1 MAFNS
6 NQFKAKKKRAVD
18 PNAPPRPNLLRH
30 EKTLKDAAVAFAHLK
45 HVVIEQ
51 EDEIATLKRRLTYLE
66 GVVNGLAHHARN
78 MRKT

>member
-6 NQFKAKKKRAVD
+6 NQFKKPKVKK
-18 PNAPPRPNLLRH
+18 PYLGPPRPNLLRH

-51 EDEIATLKRRLTYLE
+51 EDEIASLKRRLTYIE